1 MNSVLNILVPQ
12 KGRNVLTK
20 RPPASKDRARSIQC
34 RCNVSMSIEKMI
46 ASQIIQIHG
55 SSITFCNVVN
65 NSSTPFS
72 LFNPLEPE
80 FPFKF

>member
-12 KGRNVLTK
+12 KGRNVLTE
-20 RPPASKDRARSIQC
+20 RPPASEGTALSIQC
-34 RCNVSMSIEKMI
+34 RCNVSVSLEKMTP
-46 ASQIIQIHG
+46 SQIIQING
-55 SSITFCNVVN
+55 SSITFCNVVK